1 VDEPELVAGLV
12 QRAGLET
19 NMCLQPGGDMRRARL
34 LLRFA
39 ASLVATNVVHAA
51 SMLATLRTVVDA
63 ALGVAD
69 ASEWPG
75 ACGGQHLLPPV
86 RCSPCLA
93 PPPLLLLLLS
103 EPGAAGAAVCF
114 FLRAPAAPCH
124 ASLLP
129 AVANLACQASGPP
142 QPASG
147 TSSPL
152 PPHLPPRCATAGPAG
167 DDGRSWQPYTDQLVY
182 MALVALPWGGP
193 ELGEPLP
200 GEVEALLAAADDYVR
215 KRPRSSQPS
224 LRPFAAAIKEH
235 DPVAE

>member
-1 VDEPELVAGLV
+1 MDEPELVAGLV
-12 QRAGLET
+12 QRAGLEI
-19 NMCLQPGGDMRRARL
+19 NMCMQPGGDMRRARL

-51 SMLATLRTVVDA
+51 SMLATLRSLVDA
-63 ALGVAD
+63 ALAVAD
-69 ASEWPG
+69 ASEWPAAG
-75 ACGGQHLLPPV
+75 GGQHLLPPV
-86 RCSPCLA
+86 RCSPCLV
-93 PPPLLLLLLS
+93 PPLLLLLLS
-103 EPGAAGAAVCF
+103 KPGAAGAAVCCC
-114 FLRAPAAPCH
+114 LCVPAALCL
-124 ASLLP
+124 AALLP
-129 AVANLACQASGPP
+129 AVANLACQASRPP
-142 QPASG
+142 QPASV

-152 PPHLPPRCATAGPAG
+152 PPHLPPQCATAGPAG
-167 DDGRSWQPYTDQLVY
+167 DDGRSWQPYTDHLVY

-200 GEVEALLAAADDYVR
+200 GEVEALLAAADDYMG